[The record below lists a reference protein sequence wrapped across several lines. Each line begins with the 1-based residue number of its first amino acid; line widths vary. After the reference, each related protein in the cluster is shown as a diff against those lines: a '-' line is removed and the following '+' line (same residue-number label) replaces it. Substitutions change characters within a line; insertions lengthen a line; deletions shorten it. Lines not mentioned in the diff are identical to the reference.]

1 MSICARTIEQVER
14 SLAEGVALAA
24 PHAQHLESC
33 TPCTQASATY
43 AELTGALARMQPAA
57 LPANLTTR
65 AFAAVQA
72 SRAVRPSLFARVMR
86 PVAAAATAFAMVL
99 VTIAAAGGALVVS
112 AAIVSRVN
120 PVVETAPPA
129 PTAQP
134 ATPTPEAPKPTPAPA
149 TPAPTPTPTATPA
162 PTEAPT
168 ATPAPTDLPRRTPE
182 PVSPTPAGDES
193 PAASESTTP

>member
-1 MSICARTIEQVER
+1 MSICARTIEHVEH

-33 TPCTQASATY
+33 TPCTQTAAVYS
-43 AELTGALARMQPAA
+43 ELTGALARMQPAA
-57 LPANLTTR
+57 LPAHLATR
-65 AFAAVQA
+65 AFDAVQA
-72 SRAVRPSLFARVMR
+72 SRATRPSLFARVMR

-120 PVVETAPPA
+120 PVVEAPTAA

-134 ATPTPEAPKPTPAPA
+134 ATPAPTPTPAPA
-149 TPAPTPTPTATPA
+149 TPAPTPTPEATPA

-168 ATPAPTDLPRRTPE
+168 PTPAPTDLPRRTPE

>member
-1 MSICARTIEQVER
+1 MSICARTIEHVEH

-33 TPCTQASATY
+33 TPCTQTAAVYS
-43 AELTGALARMQPAA
+43 ELTGALARMQPAA
-57 LPANLTTR
+57 HPAHLAAR
-65 AFAAVQA
+65 AFDAVQA
-72 SRAVRPSLFARVMR
+72 SRAVRPSFFARVMR

-129 PTAQP
+129 PTAAPTAQP
-134 ATPTPEAPKPTPAPA
+134 ATPTPTPAPA
-149 TPAPTPTPTATPA
+149 TPAPTPTPEATPA